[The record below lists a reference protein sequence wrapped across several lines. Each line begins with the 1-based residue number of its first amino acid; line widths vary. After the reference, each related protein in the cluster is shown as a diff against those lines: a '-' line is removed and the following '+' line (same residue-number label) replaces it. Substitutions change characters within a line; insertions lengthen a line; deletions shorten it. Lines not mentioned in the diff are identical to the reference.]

1 MALPE
6 RRSIS
11 SRALKRKRGKTYRE
25 VRASVFVFDAGSRG
39 DAASWESSG
48 SVLVCNGRITVSQNT
63 WIDHRNRDNVFN
75 SSQRSSIRPFIHP
88 ITQTH
93 SSLWFFSDQTV
104 MAPHKQMVAVQKHEG
119 HLQMDLPPPHL
130 LFSTGL
136 FWTARS
142 RSTPC
147 ASELFSSVLRPS
159 ECCSEAPDK
168 LDPQWAWLVRWHS
181 WVCHKPTSPIGCCLS
196 A

>member
-25 VRASVFVFDAGSRG
+25 VRVSVFVFDAGSRG

-48 SVLVCNGRITVSQNT
+48 SVLVCNRRITVSQNT

-119 HLQMDLPPPHL
+119 HLQMDLSPPPIFSFPLACFGQRGAGRRHVPLSSSALSCGL
-130 LFSTGL
+130 LS
-136 FWTARS
+136 A
-142 RSTPC
+142 
-147 ASELFSSVLRPS
+147 VLRHLIS
-159 ECCSEAPDK
+159 
-168 LDPQWAWLVRWHS
+168 
-181 WVCHKPTSPIGCCLS
+181 
-196 A
+196 